1 MRNSLFCL
9 LLLIFCSSA
18 TASYAQLSKE
28 QIKERKELRKTTA
41 KELNLKATKTARKE
55 ASRLKKEGWKIAAGA
70 LPLEIQLDKS
80 YQMQLEYDE
89 DLFPRYLISEG
100 MSISGSYDAAKI
112 QAIEVARVN
121 LAGQIQTEVTA
132 LIENSISTTKLE
144 ADEAQTLAKTVNN
157 SKTLISQ
164 SLGRI
169 LPVVEI
175 YRDLENKNKEVLV
188 RISYD
193 SKKAKAV
200 VKKVLR
206 AGLSEGEDTNL
217 VDKLDGMG
225 W

>member
-1 MRNSLFCL
+1 
-9 LLLIFCSSA
+9 
-18 TASYAQLSKE
+18 
-28 QIKERKELRKTTA
+28 
-41 KELNLKATKTARKE
+41 
-55 ASRLKKEGWKIAAGA
+55 
-70 LPLEIQLDKS
+70 
-80 YQMQLEYDE
+80 
-89 DLFPRYLISEG
+89 